1 MLPKSVTPSRI
12 ASNLR
17 VKELPQAAFDGLNGL
32 EKHKRFN
39 FPAVWGVDIFD
50 EAGEEAV
57 RKIAE
62 ESGAGNKKKFTI

>member
-1 MLPKSVTPSRI
+1 MTPSRI
-12 ASNLR
+12 ASNLG
-17 VKELPQAAFDGLNGL
+17 VKELPQAAFDGLNAL

-57 RKIAE
+57 KKISVEGAAE
-62 ESGAGNKKKFTI
+62 NKKKFTI